1 MCAVIGA
8 VVDTALTNAL
18 LKQNGPGRPQDLK
31 ENILNVKVR
40 IYVRIQGV
48 KKKYLLSLWPGDI
61 YHSIVA
67 LVDFRS
73 KRTTML
79 LVCLKT

>member
-1 MCAVIGA
+1 MCAAIGA

-31 ENILNVKVR
+31 ENLLNVKVR

-48 KKKYLLSLWPGDI
+48 PKESNEQN
-61 YHSIVA
+61 SSETV
-67 LVDFRS
+67 
-73 KRTTML
+73 
-79 LVCLKT
+79 

>member
-31 ENILNVKVR
+31 ENLLNVKVR

-48 KKKYLLSLWPGDI
+48 PKESN
-61 YHSIVA
+61 
-67 LVDFRS
+67 
-73 KRTTML
+73 
-79 LVCLKT
+79 